1 MHNVATLRE
10 LDIDLL
16 DEVGGGGSTE
26 WSVSTGTAVALT
38 LGAATVTSPIIATA
52 LVIGGIVSA
61 GFAIYYAVSSGDE
74 KLLAE

>member
-10 LDIDLL
+10 LDIDQL

-38 LGAATVTSPIIATA
+38 LGAATVTSPIVATA
-52 LVIGGIVSA
+52 LVVGGIISA
-61 GFAIYYAVSSGDE
+61 GFAIYYAIAGDE
-74 KLLAE
+74 ELTSS